1 MEVSACRNCACF
13 HCGHTAI
20 CHGCSSL
27 SSIQYG
33 SDFYIFRISIR
44 WHRLHV
50 IRVLPFTTAS
60 YSLAR
65 SESCAAQGAG
75 PGRESR
81 GEGARRDLRY
91 VSAGGGSRGAAVAC
105 RSFAEL
111 STVNS
116 AKLPDALHAPMQLQ
130 EPHSL
135 VEYRSPR
142 DAEVWC
148 DEARQAAHGFAKR
161 VSLYICPGL
170 QWRPTEHQLGP
181 GVRLESGCVFQL
193 WVLCLDPGASEL

>member
-1 MEVSACRNCACF
+1 MWRCQHVGTVHVFTVDIPRYA
-13 HCGHTAI
+13 TAAVLLVA
-20 CHGCSSL
+20 SNMD
-27 SSIQYG
+27 Q
-33 SDFYIFRISIR
+33 IFTFISIR

-91 VSAGGGSRGAAVAC
+91 VSAGGRSRGAAVAC

-116 AKLPDALHAPMQLQ
+116 AKLPDALHASMQLQ

-161 VSLYICPGL
+161 
-170 QWRPTEHQLGP
+170 
-181 GVRLESGCVFQL
+181 GVAVHLPRSSVAA
-193 WVLCLDPGASEL
+193 DRASAWPRSST